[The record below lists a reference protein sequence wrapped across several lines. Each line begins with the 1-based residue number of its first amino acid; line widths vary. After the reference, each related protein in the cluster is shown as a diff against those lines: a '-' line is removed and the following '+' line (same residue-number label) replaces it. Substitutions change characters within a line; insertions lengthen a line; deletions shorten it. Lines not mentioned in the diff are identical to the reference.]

1 MTKIIIPTVDLKKLR
16 TVGDTEMDRDAD
28 ALFERLPKHGE
39 DPTGEKTEEILL
51 PYAPAQPLAPDPDMM
66 LHAQRL
72 FARHGTE
79 IAGALLMAALPQSY
93 AALWGSRVLVAQ
105 AGLRKDFVHRIAGT
119 AQFLVL
125 VARGAKTKDVV
136 KAYWTVGEHVPG
148 DHYDPPWLVCLRL
161 RARHVIVRRSLRERC
176 DDPDG
181 GAQVRRL
188 LGPENC
194 PPRVPL
200 NQEDLLTM
208 LLTFSHTVFEV
219 LDRYGITLT
228 GDDREAF
235 LHLWDVIG
243 CHLAIGPPPA
253 GLLGGGFTTLL
264 TDERWLGLRPPD
276 RVRTAELLE
285 QLRRRLWLG
294 EDTDFVPGDRPPA
307 VDVDTL
313 PWRDGRSGQIL
324 VQALLSEI
332 GRAMPGR
339 MRRVPILVARQL
351 APEVVR
357 RRLLLGGGG
366 VFSSLVDLPK
376 QSLMDDPLA
385 PPSFRNEVDA
395 RTLHVLANDVTRRA
409 VMSFLRS
416 GRLRFPDLDDWSDGL
431 VKTVDDAPSRR
442 FLQDLPA

>member
-1 MTKIIIPTVDLKKLR
+1 MTEIIIPTVDLKKLR
-16 TVGDTEMDRDAD
+16 TVGDTAMDRDAD
-28 ALFERLPKHGE
+28 ALFKRLPKHGE
-39 DPTGEKTEEILL
+39 DPTGEKTEKILTH
-51 PYAPAQPLAPDPDMM
+51 YAPAHPLAPDPDMLM
-66 LHAQRL
+66 HAQRL

-79 IAGALLMAALPQSY
+79 IAGALLLAALPQSY
-93 AALWGSRVLVAQ
+93 AAVWGSRVLVAQ

-119 AQFLVL
+119 AQFLLL
-125 VARGAKTKDVV
+125 VARGAKTKDI
-136 KAYWTVGEHVPG
+136 ARQYWTVGEHG
-148 DHYDPPWLVCLRL
+148 SDDQHDPPWLVCLRL
-161 RARHVIVRRSLRERC
+161 RARHMIVRRSLRERC
-176 DDPDG
+176 KAEG
-181 GAQVRRL
+181 GEQVIRL
-188 LGPENC
+188 LGQENC
-194 PPRVPL
+194 PPTAVPL

-219 LDRYGITLT
+219 FDRYGIPLT
-228 GDDREAF
+228 SDDREAF

-243 CHLAIGPPPA
+243 CHLAIGQPEA
-253 GLLGGGFTTLL
+253 RGLCRMFTTRLAPKG
-264 TDERWLGLRPPD
+264 WIGLRPPD

-313 PWRDGRSGQIL
+313 PWRDGQSGQIL

-339 MRRVPILVARQL
+339 MRRVPILVVRQL

-366 VFSSLVDLPK
+366 VFSSLADLPK

-385 PPSFRNEVDA
+385 PPSFRNDVDA
-395 RTLHVLANDVTRRA
+395 RTLHALANDVTRRA

-416 GRLRFPDLDDWSDGL
+416 GRLAFPDLDDWSDGL
-431 VKTVDDAPSRR
+431 GKTVADASSRG